1 MFKRSGLT
9 GSCSSGAA
17 ALVAGLCLIAFAAQP
32 AEAWHRRYHRSYAYH
47 HHHRHLHFGFHLR
60 HMRPGRAQ
68 TSQFA
73 ALVVDG
79 NTGRILYARDE
90 TALRHP
96 ASITKVMTL
105 YLLFEALDKGRL
117 HLDSEIPIS
126 AHAASMAPT
135 KLGLHPG
142 QTIRVEDAIKAVVTL
157 SANDVAVAIA
167 EKLGGS
173 EDHFCEMMTR
183 KAHELGMG
191 ETRYVNASGLPDDE
205 QITTA
210 HDLSLL
216 GRAIEDR
223 FPRYYRY
230 FSTRNFSY
238 RGIAYR
244 NHNHLLGRVEGM
256 DGIKTGYT
264 RSSGFNLLTS
274 VRRDG
279 HYIIAVVLGGASS
292 SSRDRIMDDLI
303 EAHIDDGSAHR
314 VATAIAEKATD
325 EDDDDDT
332 QAQSRP
338 AQQNETATQPL
349 NAADVAKPT
358 ALSGAGNVPMP
369 IERPRPAFIS
379 AAPKPEPLDDEDASA
394 DWARTKHVAFDG
406 TTARANASTATP
418 SSLGWIVGA
427 QPARAHEGDARYFD
441 KTGKADAQHTAPD
454 STGALADAEAP
465 ADMPSGWMIQI
476 GATDDAAKANE
487 LIQRAKAENPAAL
500 SKAKSFTEK
509 VQKGSETL
517 YRARFAGLEA
527 DAAEAAC
534 KSLKRAG
541 FACFAI
547 RN

>member
-1 MFKRSGLT
+1 
-9 GSCSSGAA
+9 
-17 ALVAGLCLIAFAAQP
+17 
-32 AEAWHRRYHRSYAYH
+32 
-47 HHHRHLHFGFHLR
+47 
-60 HMRPGRAQ
+60 MRPGRAQ

-79 NTGRILYARDE
+79 NTGRVLYARDE
-90 TALRHP
+90 NALRHP

-117 HLDSEIPIS
+117 HLDSEIPVS
-126 AHAASMAPT
+126 AHAARMAPT

-142 QTIRVEDAIKAVVTL
+142 QSIRVEDAIKAVVTL
-157 SANDVAVAIA
+157 SANDIAVAIA

-173 EDHFCEMMTR
+173 EDHFCQMMTR
-183 KAHELGMG
+183 KAHELGMT
-191 ETRYVNASGLPDDE
+191 ETRYVNASGLPDDD

-210 HDLSLL
+210 HDLAIL
-216 GRAIEDR
+216 GRAVEER

-230 FSTRNFSY
+230 FSTRSFSY
-238 RGIAYR
+238 HGFAYR

-274 VRRDG
+274 VHRDG

-303 EAHIDDGSAHR
+303 EANIDDGSMHR
-314 VATAIAEKATD
+314 ATTAIAENSSDDD
-325 EDDDDDT
+325 ED
-332 QAQSRP
+332 AQDQSEAPRHSDK
-338 AQQNETATQPL
+338 AAQPL
-349 NAADVAKPT
+349 NAADVAKPIQ
-358 ALSGAGNVPMP
+358 LSGASNIPMP
-369 IERPRPAFIS
+369 VERPRPAFIS
-379 AAPKPEPLDDEDASA
+379 AAPKPEPLDDEDANA
-394 DWARTKHVAFDG
+394 NWARTKHVAFDG
-406 TTARANASTATP
+406 TTARATTSTATP
-418 SSLGWIVGA
+418 STLGWIVGA
-427 QPARAHEGDARYFD
+427 QPARAHEGDGRYYD
-441 KTGKADAQHTAPD
+441 KTNAADAQRAPD

-465 ADMPSGWMIQI
+465 MPSGWMIQI
-476 GATDDAAKANE
+476 GATDDAAKANA
-487 LIQRAKAENPAAL
+487 LLQRAKAESPGAL